1 MIPLSIEERKQQLDS
16 ATRWYA
22 CGVVF
27 TLINYKVHDYDHLTG
42 QYRRLAH
49 NLSNLA
55 LKSPAILPVIFH
67 NLSGYD
73 SHLLIKELDNDKYDI
88 HVIPHYTEEHISFS
102 KKVSSK
108 FAIRFIDSFPFM
120 SSHIDSL
127 ERNLKPEHF
136 VNLSTFSPLT
146 NSPS

>member
-1 MIPLSIEERKQQLDS
+1 MIPLSIEERKQQLDP

-22 CGVVF
+22 CGEVF
-27 TLINYKVHDYDHLTG
+27 TLNNYKVHDYDRLTG
-42 QYRRLAH
+42 QYRGLAH

-73 SHLLIKELDNDKYDI
+73 SHLLIKELVNDQYDI
-88 HVIPHYTEEHISFS
+88 HVKPHNTEEHISFS
-102 KKVSSK
+102 TKVISK
-108 FAIRFIDSFPFM
+108 FGNTFIDSFPFM
-120 SSHIDSL
+120 SCHIDSL

-136 VNLSTFSPLT
+136 VNLSTFSILK
-146 NSPS
+146 NSHS